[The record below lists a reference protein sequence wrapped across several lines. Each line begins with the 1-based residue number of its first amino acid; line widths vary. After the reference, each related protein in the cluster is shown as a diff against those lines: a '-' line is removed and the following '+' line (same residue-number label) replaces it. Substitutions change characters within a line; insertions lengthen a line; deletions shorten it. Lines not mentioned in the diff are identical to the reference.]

1 MFRAQRFW
9 FVRAWRLTARARNS
23 ALRLTLRA
31 VWFAALAIVVWPLVV
46 WMLDLPRLRYPFVL
60 LAVWFASA
68 TFSWLG
74 VLAVAGIERAWNGLR
89 AWRRRR
95 FSSGVRELAPV
106 LPSARLASRGAEFG
120 EGSGLGRF
128 WRTRAKQASR
138 DQNGG
143 KPPHSIETAAELLPN
158 PSRRYLFQ
166 TAAAAVGFAPF
177 AVSLYGY
184 FGERLRYVVERA
196 EVPIPNLPAA
206 LDGLRIAQL
215 SDIHIGL
222 YLPREEVRRVVEMT
236 NELAADLAVI
246 TGDFVTRNGDPLED
260 CVEELAAL
268 RAPLGVWG
276 CNGNHEIY
284 ARCEAR
290 AASLFRQGGM
300 RLLRAEN
307 AEVVHR
313 GQALNLIGVDY
324 QRTRA
329 IDGPR
334 RPMLEGIEPLI
345 RRDAPNILLSHNP
358 NAFRKAADLGIELTL
373 AGHTHG
379 GQVQVEIL
387 DHHLS
392 PARFMTDFVAGL
404 YQKKVASGKWLV
416 AGKSTSLHD
425 SGGRMSDVGRLTSAH
440 LYVNRGIGTVGTPI
454 RVGSPP
460 EITLL
465 TLRRA

>member
-1 MFRAQRFW
+1 MGSGSIGSDLLRGLLVAVALFLLFRAQRFW
-9 FVRAWRLTARARNS
+9 FVRAWRLTARARNA

-31 VWFAALAIVVWPLVV
+31 AWFAALAIVVWPLVV

-74 VLAVAGIERAWNGLR
+74 VLAVAGIERVWNTLR
-89 AWRRRR
+89 ARRRR
-95 FSSGVRELAPV
+95 CR
-106 LPSARLASRGAEFG
+106 RASRLGAAAAPDA
-120 EGSGLGRF
+120 
-128 WRTRAKQASR
+128 TYT
-138 DQNGG
+138 
-143 KPPHSIETAAELLPN
+143 PHEILPN

-184 FGERLRYVVERA
+184 FGERLHYVVEGA

-246 TGDFVTRNGDPLED
+246 TGDFVTRDGDPLEE

-300 RLLRAEN
+300 RLLRAQN

-345 RRDAPNILLSHNP
+345 RRDVPNILLSHNP

-404 YQKKVASGKWLV
+404 YQRKVASGKWLV

-425 SGGRMSDVGRLTSAH
+425 SGGRMSDVGPPTLGH